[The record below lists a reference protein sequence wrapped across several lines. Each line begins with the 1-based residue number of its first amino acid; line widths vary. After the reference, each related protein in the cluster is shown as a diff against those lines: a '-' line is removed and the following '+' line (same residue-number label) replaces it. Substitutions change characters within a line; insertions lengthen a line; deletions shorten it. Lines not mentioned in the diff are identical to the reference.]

1 MSDARTIT
9 HARRGRWC
17 GHYGMIPCPVPSHGK
32 GHGDKRPSCSIRDG
46 EIPGRVI
53 VKCFAGCD
61 SRDILGALWD
71 LGLIE
76 HERAASVRPRQRIQP
91 QQPREPDPDTAALA
105 LWHAAEPIS
114 GTLGERYMHGHRGI
128 SHPLP
133 PTLRFRHD
141 VRYPLAGTILPAVVA
156 ALQRPDRTVIAV
168 QTTFLRLDGKK
179 APLSAPRITI
189 GSLGT
194 GAVRLA
200 AAEETLGLA
209 EGVENALSA
218 MEMTGTPCWATL
230 GAQRLPR
237 ITLPDI
243 VRRVVIFADRDATGE
258 LHAGLAATAYTQQ
271 GRSVEIRWP
280 PGNAPDWNDALRAEC
295 GVPA

>member
-17 GHYGMIPCPVPSHGK
+17 GGYGMIPCPVASHGK
-32 GHGDKRPSCSIRDG
+32 GHGDRRPSCSIRDG
-46 EIPGRVI
+46 ETPGRLI

-71 LGLIE
+71 LGLIQ
-76 HERAASVRPRQRIQP
+76 HERGAPVRPRPRVEP
-91 QQPREPDPDTAALA
+91 QQPREPDPDASALA
-105 LWHAAEPIS
+105 LWHAAEPIA
-114 GTLGERYMHGHRGI
+114 GTLGERYLRERGI

-133 PTLRFRHD
+133 PSLRFRPD
-141 VRYPLAGTILPAVVA
+141 VRYPLAGTILPAVIA
-156 ALQRPDRTVIAV
+156 AVQRPDRTVVAV
-168 QTTFLRLDGKK
+168 QATFLTLRGRK
-179 APLSAPRITI
+179 APVSAPRITT

-200 AAEETLGLA
+200 HAAETLGLA

-218 MEMTGTPCWATL
+218 IEMTGTPCWATL

-237 ITLPDI
+237 LTLPDI

-258 LHAGLAATAYTQQ
+258 LHAGLAATAYSRQ
-271 GRSVEIRWP
+271 GRSVEIKWP
-280 PGNAPDWNDALRAEC
+280 PGDAPDWNDALRADRT
-295 GVPA
+295 VTA

>member
-1 MSDARTIT
+1 MSDAQSIT
-9 HARRGRWC
+9 LALGGRWR
-17 GHYGMIPCPVPSHGK
+17 GHYGLARCPVQSHGQ
-32 GHGDKRPSCSIRDG
+32 GRGDRRPSLSVRDG
-46 EIPGRVI
+46 ERSDRILVH
-53 VKCFAGCD
+53 CHAGCD
-61 SRDILGALWD
+61 SRDVMQALWD
-71 LGLIE
+71 RGLIE
-76 HERAASVRPRQRIQP
+76 HERAAAKPRPRIVP
-91 QQPREPDPDTAALA
+91 QQPREPDPDASAIG
-105 LWHAAEPIS
+105 LWHAAEPIT
-114 GTLGERYMHGHRGI
+114 GTLGERYLCEHRGL
-128 SHPLP
+128 SGPLP
-133 PTLRFRHD
+133 PTLRFRPD

-156 ALQRPDRTVIAV
+156 AVQRPDRTVVAV

-200 AAEETLGLA
+200 AADETLGLA

-243 VRRVVIFADRDATGE
+243 VRRVIIFGDRDATGE
-258 LHAGLAATAYTQQ
+258 LHAGLAVTAYSQQ
-271 GRSVEIRWP
+271 GRSVEIMWP
-280 PGNAPDWNDALRAEC
+280 PGDAADWNDALCAEC
-295 GVPA
+295 GVSA